1 MFLPVVDKFGY
12 IDVKENTATI
22 DHIVPVNKGG
32 TNAQYNLIV
41 CCRRCN
47 ARKSNGSLIAWLKAL
62 ESPEP
67 KKKRR
72 RGRRGGRRHKRKAAG
87 YNQYLYTM

>member
-12 IDVKENTATI
+12 TDVSENTATI
-22 DHIVPVNKGG
+22 DHIIPLNKGG
-32 TNAQYNLIV
+32 TSAQINLIV

-47 ARKSNGSLIAWLKAL
+47 GKKSNKSLIVWLKSLA
-62 ESPEP
+62 SPEP

-72 RGRRGGRRHKRKAAG
+72 RGRRGGRRHKRKAKG
-87 YNQYLYTM
+87 NQYLLVM